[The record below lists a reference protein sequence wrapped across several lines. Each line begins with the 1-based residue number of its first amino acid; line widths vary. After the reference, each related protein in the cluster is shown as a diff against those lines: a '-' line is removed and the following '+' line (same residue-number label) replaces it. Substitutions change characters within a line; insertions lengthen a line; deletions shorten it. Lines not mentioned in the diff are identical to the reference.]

1 MADLE
6 ALHQEVKTTAEFS
19 TTLFSV
25 GGVPQNKYRIPQQR
39 LGNLFFPR
47 V

>member
-6 ALHQEVKTTAEFS
+6 ALHQEVKTKAEFS

-39 LGNLFFPR
+39 LGNLFFPS